1 LDGVNAG
8 LNVLNFR
15 DGKSGVFVAQARRA
29 LADVDEPV
37 LVTIDE
43 RLEQDAANESEDGR
57 VGSDAE
63 RQVRMTMTANP
74 GVRRREWSAT
84 LRSRKNDMVLVPSA
98 SGFFLLLLGLRE
110 GRYPAFII

>member
-1 LDGVNAG
+1 
-8 LNVLNFR
+8 
-15 DGKSGVFVAQARRA
+15 
-29 LADVDEPV
+29 
-37 LVTIDE
+37 
-43 RLEQDAANESEDGR
+43 
-57 VGSDAE
+57 
-63 RQVRMTMTANP
+63 MTANP